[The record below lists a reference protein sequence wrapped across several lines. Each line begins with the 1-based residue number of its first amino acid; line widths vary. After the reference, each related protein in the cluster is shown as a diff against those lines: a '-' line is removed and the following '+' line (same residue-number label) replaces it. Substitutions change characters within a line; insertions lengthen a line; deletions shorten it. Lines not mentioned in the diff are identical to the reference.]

1 MAVDPS
7 YEALDLHHVRYQKG
21 DVLGYFLAWISI
33 LPIYASVMLFSHL
46 VNRREIHSL
55 FIFIGQQLAMFLALL
70 LKNSIKQ
77 QRPETCS
84 SLDACNTYGWP
95 SQHTTLTFFLAAYLT
110 LSAFKKNNNREQRWT
125 VALSS
130 LSLAFLTMYSRVY
143 LGYHTVS
150 QVIGG
155 AFVGSSVGAVWFW
168 MVNSVFSGYFPG
180 IEESF
185 TRRILHL
192 KDTSHIP
199 NVLKLEYDNA
209 RASRKNLEQNCT

>member
-84 SLDACNTYGWP
+84 SLETCNTYGWP

-155 AFVGSSVGAVWFW
+155 AFVGSSVGAVWF
-168 MVNSVFSGYFPG
+168 
-180 IEESF
+180 
-185 TRRILHL
+185 
-192 KDTSHIP
+192 
-199 NVLKLEYDNA
+199 
-209 RASRKNLEQNCT
+209 

>member
-33 LPIYASVMLFSHL
+33 LPIYASVMLFSHF
-46 VNRREIHSL
+46 VHHREIHSL

-84 SLDACNTYGWP
+84 SLETCNTYGWP
-95 SQHTTLTFFLAAYLT
+95 WQHTTLTFFLAAYLT
-110 LSAFKKNNNREQRWT
+110 LSAFKKNKNREQRWT
-125 VALSS
+125 
-130 LSLAFLTMYSRVY
+130 
-143 LGYHTVS
+143 
-150 QVIGG
+150 VIGG

-185 TRRILHL
+185 IGRILHL
-192 KDTSHIP
+192 KDTSHIR
-199 NVLKLEYDNA
+199 NALKLEYDNA
-209 RASRKNLEQNCT
+209 RASRKNSEQKHT